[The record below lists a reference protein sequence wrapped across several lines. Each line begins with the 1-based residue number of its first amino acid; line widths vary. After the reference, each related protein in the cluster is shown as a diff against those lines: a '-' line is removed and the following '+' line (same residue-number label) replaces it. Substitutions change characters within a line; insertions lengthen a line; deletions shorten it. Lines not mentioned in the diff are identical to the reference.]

1 MEKTADKRT
10 AKKDESH
17 ARILESAGS
26 LVREKG
32 IAGASVNDVMAGAGM
47 TVGGFYAHFP
57 SKRSLIAEAIK
68 ETVRQSRERLAAYAA
83 GKRGADW
90 LKAVARSYLS
100 RAHRDNPEAGCPLPA
115 TIGEIARADS
125 SVREALAEEIGIS
138 VEELASHLREAGFDN
153 PNSEGLALMSTM
165 VGGLTLARALQGTP
179 LSDEVLL
186 ACREHIERF
195 LTG

>member
-1 MEKTADKRT
+1 MG
-10 AKKDESH
+10 KKDESRQ
-17 ARILESAGS
+17 RILSSAGT

-32 IAGASVNDVMAGAGM
+32 IAGTSVSEVMSGAGM

-57 SKRSLIAEAIK
+57 SKEALVA
-68 ETVRQSRERLAAYAA
+68 ETVSSALCESLDGLKAAA
-83 GKRGADW
+83 GDRTGAEW
-90 LKAVARSYLS
+90 LEVVTRSYLS

-153 PNSEGLALMSTM
+153 PNGEGLALMSTM

-179 LSDEVLL
+179 LCDEFLL

-195 LTG
+195 